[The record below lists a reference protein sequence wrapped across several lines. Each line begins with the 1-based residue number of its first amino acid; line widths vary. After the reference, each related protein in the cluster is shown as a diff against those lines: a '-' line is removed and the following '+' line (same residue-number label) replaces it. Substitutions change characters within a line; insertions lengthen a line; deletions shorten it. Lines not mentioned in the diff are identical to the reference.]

1 MLPTSLP
8 GGIPAGMVAA
18 RPTSPR
24 AASRARFGIAAA
36 SSGVRPPSSATGS
49 SDAPSGTHTTYFIRR
64 PPERQ
69 SQTEFGADGA
79 VVGVDRRRHRD
90 LGDGT
95 VGVLQAV
102 AGHHAH
108 HPGAL
113 GHAQI

>member
-49 SDAPSGTHTTYFIRR
+49 SDAPSGTHTTYFIIHTICR
-64 PPERQ
+64 PPLRPPV
-69 SQTEFGADGA
+69 SQPELGADGA

-108 HPGAL
+108 
-113 GHAQI
+113 

>member
-49 SDAPSGTHTTYFIRR
+49 SDAPSGTHTTYFIRPPPSR
-64 PPERQ
+64 PPV
-69 SQTEFGADGA
+69 SQPEFGADGA
-79 VVGVDRRRHRD
+79 VVGVDRRRYRD

-108 HPGAL
+108 
-113 GHAQI
+113 